1 MYKRGSHVG
10 VVLSFVVFVVFVI
23 FLYSILEPTIKIPK
37 DKQVLLDYLKRVL
50 IKNVSAEMISSTMIL
65 NNSVNFNCIKLKN
78 LTAEIGINNHSIV
91 KNEFGEISLS
101 YISDRPNEPNDLL
114 IDRYNNQNEFFKI
127 YNSEEFIEISEARI
141 NPCGALSID
150 NEYTL
155 GLIRKTEYIF
165 ETKIIR
171 LKDYYENSYNK
182 LKDELNIPIGVDF
195 SFSFKNSSGVIIS
208 TKEKNLT
215 TSIYAEEIPVQYVD
229 NKANILSGFINI
241 KIW

>member
-50 IKNVSAEMISSTMIL
+50 IENLSAEMISSAIII
-65 NNSVNFNCIKLKN
+65 NDSISFNCIKLKN

-91 KNEFGEISLS
+91 KNEFEEISLA
-101 YISDRPNEPNDLL
+101 YMSDSPNEPNDLL
-114 IDRYNNQNEFFKI
+114 INRYDNQNEFFKI
-127 YNSEEFIEISEARI
+127 YNSEEFIEMSEARI
-141 NPCGALSID
+141 NPCRSLSID
-150 NEYTL
+150 DEYIL
-155 GLIRKTEYIF
+155 GLVRTNEYIF
-165 ETKIIR
+165 EGKIIK
-171 LKDYYENSYNK
+171 LKDYYENNYNN
-182 LKDELNIPIGVDF
+182 LKNELKIPVEIDF
-195 SFSFKNSSGVIIS
+195 SFSFKNSSGAIIS